1 MGKQDEL
8 KREKRWI
15 VIAFSIGAAVGSLY
29 GAFILGPALGSTM
42 EGTAI
47 GIAIGIGA
55 GVSLGAFLDSR
66 DSPEKINK
74 RESKLLIMVVIA
86 TLILVLSTAFMAYS
100 SSGRTGC
107 SWGCSATC
115 QCPGRCRASGTT
127 PAISISAPS
136 RISSA

>member
-15 VIAFSIGAAVGSLY
+15 VIAFSIGAAIGSLY
-29 GAFILGPALGSTM
+29 GAFILGPALGSIM

-74 RESKLLIMVVIA
+74 RENKLLIMVVIA

-100 SSGRTGC
+100 GYT
-107 SWGCSATC
+107 
-115 QCPGRCRASGTT
+115 
-127 PAISISAPS
+127 
-136 RISSA
+136 